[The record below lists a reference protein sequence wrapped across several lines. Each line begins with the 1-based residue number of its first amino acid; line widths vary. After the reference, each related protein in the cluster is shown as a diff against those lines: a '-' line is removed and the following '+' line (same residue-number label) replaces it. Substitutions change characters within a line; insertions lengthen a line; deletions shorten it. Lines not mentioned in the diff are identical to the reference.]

1 MRIDTDQWGD
11 WLGHPLTEA
20 LLRFL
25 EREAEKQKANWL
37 QVSWDGGQADP
48 LMLAKLQERA
58 RTLQQ
63 VARIKREDI
72 EEGLTNAQR

>member
-1 MRIDTDQWGD
+1 MKIDPDHWGD

-25 EREAEKQKANWL
+25 ELEAEKQKANWL

-63 VARIKREDI
+63 VALIKREDI
-72 EEGLTNAQR
+72 EEGLTNAKG